1 MTDQPAGGGREGVE
15 GVAGGDGPRRGALRG
30 ANTCVIA
37 DHPLAAA
44 AGQRALHD
52 GGSAADAAVAMA
64 AVLTVAQPFMSH
76 LGGDTFATVYNA
88 ATGAVEVLNS
98 SGPAPAAANA
108 TAYRDLGGIPDTG
121 ALAVTVP
128 GCVAGWGALH
138 ERYGKLSWS
147 RVLEDAERVAREGFP
162 ASRALARAVQV
173 GRERVYPAGAFKET
187 FGHVAGDGGQ
197 QVLQPQLAR
206 TLRTLAEG
214 GAAAFYEGEVADGCL
229 ATLNGLGAALTPDD
243 WRAPA
248 EWVKPLSV
256 EFAGVLVHTQPP
268 PSRGLVTMLALRRL
282 ARSEGGI
289 GAQVEALREAFAAV
303 DAEAGD
309 PRVTGFD
316 AAALLRAGGAP
327 ARAGVASG
335 GDGDTTALLAIDAEG
350 NAVSL
355 IQSVFSAWG
364 SGVLSASTGVV
375 FNNRMRGFS
384 LEEGHPER
392 AGGREA
398 PHAHAPQ
405 LHRHLDPDLPLAG
418 EASGPRDGELVAVG
432 GTPGAHRQPQT
443 NVQVLDAVLRRGTD
457 PQDALDAARWALDT
471 DGIAVR
477 GVAHAGR
484 ARGGAGGGGARL
496 RAAGGVGRVD
506 GAGLPGCAGGRG
518 HRRRPRPAGRGR
530 RDRRLSQ
537 RERRRRLPRR
547 RVRHGGSASAIH
559 STEPPRR
566 RVGAD

>member
-30 ANTCVIA
+30 SGTCVIA

-64 AVLTVAQPFMSH
+64 AVLTVVQPFMSH
-76 LGGDTFATVYNA
+76 LGGDAFATVYDA
-88 ATGAVEVLNS
+88 ATGAVEALNS
-98 SGPAPAAANA
+98 SGPAPASASAA
-108 TAYRDLGGIPDTG
+108 AYRELGGIPDTG
-121 ALAVTVP
+121 ALAVTAP

-138 ERYGKLSWS
+138 ERYGKLPWS

-162 ASRALARAVQV
+162 ASRALARAVRV

-197 QVLQPQLAR
+197 PVVQPQLAG
-206 TLRTLAEG
+206 TLRALEEG
-214 GAAAFYEGEVADGCL
+214 GAEAFYEGDIADTCL
-229 ATLNGLGAALTPDD
+229 ATLNGLGAAFTAED

-256 EFAGVLVHTQPP
+256 EFGGVLVHTQPP
-268 PSRGLVTMLALRRL
+268 PSRGIVTMLALRRL
-282 ARSEGGI
+282 ARSDGGI
-289 GAQVEALREAFAAV
+289 GTQVEALREAFAAV
-303 DAEAGD
+303 DTEAGD

-316 AAALLRAGGAP
+316 AAALLRGGVAP
-327 ARAGVASG
+327 VATGVASG
-335 GDGDTTALLAIDAEG
+335 GDGDTTALLAIDGEG

-375 FNNRMRGFS
+375 FNNRMRGFT
-384 LEEGHPER
+384 LEEDHPNEL
-392 AGGREA
+392 AGGKR
-398 PHAHAPQ
+398 PMHT
-405 LHRHLDPDLPLAG
+405 LHNYIVTSIPDLPLAG
-418 EASGPRDGELVAVG
+418 ETSGPRDGELVAVG

-443 NVQVLDAVLRRGTD
+443 NVQVLDAVLRRGID

-471 DGIAVR
+471 DGSLYAESR
-477 GVAHAGR
+477 TPDSLGEALRAEGLGFEPLAAWDGWTGR
-484 ARGGAGGGGARL
+484 ACLAVLAGGGIAAAHDL
-496 RAAGGVGRVD
+496 RGEGV
-506 GAGLPGCAGGRG
+506 
-518 HRRRPRPAGRGR
+518 
-530 RDRRLSQ
+530 
-537 RERRRRLPRR
+537 
-547 RVRHGGSASAIH
+547 AI
-559 STEPPRR
+559 
-566 RVGAD
+566 VG

>member
-1 MTDQPAGGGREGVE
+1 MTNQPAGGGREGIE
-15 GVAGGDGPRRGALRG
+15 GVAGGEGPRRGALRG
-30 ANTCVIA
+30 SGTCVIA

-64 AVLTVAQPFMSH
+64 AVLTVTQPFMSH
-76 LGGDTFATVYNA
+76 LGGDSFATVYDA
-88 ATGAVEVLNS
+88 ATGAVEALNS
-98 SGPAPAAANA
+98 SGPAPASADAA
-108 TAYRDLGGIPDTG
+108 AYRELGGIPDTG

-128 GCVAGWGALH
+128 GCVAGWGSLH
-138 ERYGKLSWS
+138 ERYGKLPWS
-147 RVLEDAERVAREGFP
+147 RLLEDAERIAREGFP
-162 ASRALARAVQV
+162 ASRALARAVSV
-173 GRERVYPAGAFKET
+173 GRERVYPAGAFKES
-187 FGHVAGDGGQ
+187 FGHVHGDGGQ
-197 QVLQPQLAR
+197 QVVQPELSA
-206 TLRTLAEG
+206 TLRSLAEG
-214 GAAAFYEGEVADGCL
+214 GAAAFYEGDIADACL
-229 ATLNGLGAALTPDD
+229 ATLSGLGAAFTPDD

-256 EFAGVLVHTQPP
+256 EFGGMLVHTQPP

-309 PRVTGFD
+309 PRATSFD

-327 ARAGVASG
+327 AQAGMAAG

-375 FNNRMRGFS
+375 FNNRVRGFS
-384 LEEGHPER
+384 LEEGHPNEL
-392 AGGREA
+392 AGGKR
-398 PHAHAPQ
+398 PMHT
-405 LHRHLDPDLPLAG
+405 LHNYIVTSIPDLPLAG

-443 NVQVLDAVLRRGTD
+443 NVQVLDAVLRRGAD

-471 DGIAVR
+471 DGSLYAESR
-477 GVAHAGR
+477 TPDSLGDALRAEELAFEPLAAWDGWTGR
-484 ARGGAGGGGARL
+484 ACLAVLAGGGIAAAHDL
-496 RAAGGVGRVD
+496 RGEGLAIVG
-506 GAGLPGCAGGRG
+506 
-518 HRRRPRPAGRGR
+518 
-530 RDRRLSQ
+530 
-537 RERRRRLPRR
+537 
-547 RVRHGGSASAIH
+547 
-559 STEPPRR
+559 
-566 RVGAD
+566 

>member
-1 MTDQPAGGGREGVE
+1 MTDQPAGGGREGIE
-15 GVAGGDGPRRGALRG
+15 GVAGGDGPRRGALWGR
-30 ANTCVIA
+30 NTCVIA

-76 LGGDTFATVYNA
+76 LGGDAFATVYDS
-88 ATGAVEVLNS
+88 ATGAVEALNS
-98 SGPAPAAANA
+98 SGPAPASASAED
-108 TAYRDLGGIPDTG
+108 YRKLGGIPDTG

-138 ERYGKLSWS
+138 ERYGKLPWA
-147 RVLEDAERVAREGFP
+147 RVLEDAERIAREGFP
-162 ASRALARAVQV
+162 ASRALARAVGV
-173 GRERVYPAGAFKET
+173 GRQRVYPAGPFKET
-187 FGHVAGDGGQ
+187 FGHVVGDGGQ
-197 QVLQPQLAR
+197 QVVQPELAGTFRALQ
-206 TLRTLAEG
+206 EG
-214 GAAAFYEGEVADGCL
+214 GAAAFYEGDIAEACL
-229 ATLNGLGAALTPDD
+229 ATLNGLGAAFTADD

-248 EWVKPLSV
+248 EWVRPLSV
-256 EFAGVLVHTQPP
+256 EFGGLLVHTQPP

-282 ARSEGGI
+282 ARSDGGI

-309 PRVTGFD
+309 PRTTGFD

-327 ARAGVASG
+327 AGTGVPSG
-335 GDGDTTALLAIDAEG
+335 GDGDTTALLAIDGEG

-364 SGVLSASTGVV
+364 SGVLSASTGIV

-384 LEEGHPER
+384 LEPGHPNEL
-392 AGGREA
+392 AGGKR
-398 PHAHAPQ
+398 PMHT
-405 LHRHLDPDLPLAG
+405 LHNYIVTSAPDLPLAG

-443 NVQVLDAVLRRGTD
+443 NVQVLDAVLRGGSD

-471 DGIAVR
+471 DGSLYAESR
-477 GVAHAGR
+477 TPDSLGEALRAEGLAFEPLAAWDGWTGR
-484 ARGGAGGGGARL
+484 ACLAVLAGGGIAAAHDLRGEGA
-496 RAAGGVGRVD
+496 AIVG
-506 GAGLPGCAGGRG
+506 
-518 HRRRPRPAGRGR
+518 
-530 RDRRLSQ
+530 
-537 RERRRRLPRR
+537 
-547 RVRHGGSASAIH
+547 
-559 STEPPRR
+559 
-566 RVGAD
+566 